1 VFSDKFSIKG
11 WVEVIVRD
19 KNGNI
24 KYLVKYGRDN
34 PGTALP
40 VGALPTTQVLYYW
53 RKNIITNAGLAEI
66 VKLVFGL
73 GGTAFKYLAI
83 GTGTTAET
91 ASDTALEA
99 EIARKQ
105 ATITQTTTS
114 VSKDTALLEAT
125 FSSADDLSGTQNI
138 SEAGVFNASSGGTLL
153 ARKTFSAVPVNFDA
167 GDSITIKYYIQ
178 FSR

>member
-1 VFSDKFSIKG
+1 VFGDKFSIKG

-24 KYLVKYGRDN
+24 KYLVKYGKDN
-34 PGTALP
+34 PGTTLP
-40 VGALPTTQVLYYW
+40 VGVLPTTQVLYYW
-53 RKNIITNAGLAEI
+53 RKNIITDVGLAEI

-83 GTGTTAET
+83 GTGTTSET

-114 VSKDTALLEAT
+114 VSNDTALLEAT
-125 FSSADDLSGTQNI
+125 FSSADGLSGTQNV